1 MPTEIK
7 SINIKEK
14 NMPVRKAN
22 SEWRGDLKSGS
33 GNIST
38 ESGVLKNVA
47 YNFVSRFDKGDET
60 NPEELIGAAHSACY
74 SMALS
79 LMLSTAGYKVN
90 FVRAE
95 DKVHI
100 DKVGDG
106 FSITKIEV
114 NCEASIEK
122 IDEPT
127 FTKFAEDAKKG
138 CPVSKALA
146 GVEFVLTAKLQ

>member
-1 MPTEIK
+1 
-7 SINIKEK
+7 
-14 NMPVRKAN
+14 MPVRKAN

-38 ESGVLKNVA
+38 ESGVLKSVA
-47 YNFVSRFDKGDET
+47 YNFVSRFDKGNET
-60 NPEELIGAAHSACY
+60 NPEELLGAAHSACF

-79 LMLSTAGYKVN
+79 LMISTAGYKVN

-106 FSITKIEV
+106 FSITKIDV
-114 NCEASIEK
+114 NCEASVEN
-122 IDEPT
+122 IDLDT
-127 FTKFAEDAKKG
+127 FNKLAEDAKKG

-146 GVEFVLTAKLQ
+146 GVEFILTTNLLK

>member
-1 MPTEIK
+1 
-7 SINIKEK
+7 
-14 NMPVRKAN
+14 MPVRKAN

-38 ESGVLKNVA
+38 ESGVLKSVA
-47 YNFVSRFDKGDET
+47 YNFVSRFDKGNET
-60 NPEELIGAAHSACY
+60 NPEELLGAAHSACF

-79 LMLSTAGYKVN
+79 LMISTAGYKVN

-106 FSITKIEV
+106 FSITKIDIH
-114 NCEASIEK
+114 CEASIEG
-122 IDEPT
+122 IDLDT
-127 FTKFAEDAKKG
+127 FNKLAEDAKKG

-146 GVEFVLTAKLQ
+146 GVEFSLTTNLLK